1 MDTGKTVDGV
11 ISGFND
17 WRGAVMANLRKI
29 ILEADPQMTEELK
42 WHDAPSF
49 SDNGLVCLL
58 AAFKDKVK
66 MTFNMGA
73 ALPDPAGLF
82 NSELEGKQWRAIDF
96 FKDSR
101 VDEKALKA
109 LVQAAVALNKTKAKP
124 TKKKTTD

>member
-1 MDTGKTVDGV
+1 MDTGKTVESV

-29 ILEADPQMTEELK
+29 IFEADPQMTEELK

-49 SDNGLVCLL
+49 SDGGLVCLL

-66 MTFNMGA
+66 MTFNVGA
-73 ALPDPAGLF
+73 ALPDPTRLF
-82 NSELEGKQWRAIDF
+82 NSELEGKKWRAIDF
-96 FKDSR
+96 FKDSI

-109 LVQAAVALNKTKAKP
+109 LVQAGVALNKAKAKP